1 MDKFVDLDIS
11 DGRLFEI
18 PTNVFPPIV
27 DRVLSLPTLFSLV
40 VLFQGCFGGL
50 GVAETPVILE
60 TLSKNPIVRFVFL
73 AAISYTATSDIET
86 ALFATTLFFIILHLL
101 RTEEERKTMKHII

>member
-1 MDKFVDLDIS
+1 MDKFIDWNLS

-60 TLSKNPIVRFVFL
+60 DLAKNPIIRFLFL

-86 ALFATTLFFIILHLL
+86 AIFTTTLFFVILHLL
-101 RTEEERKTMKHII
+101 RTEEERKSMKHII